1 MKLHKDITDSGL
13 ANKFEMSC
21 VTTNEKLS
29 KFLGQKVRFK
39 KSLLTKDFVQ
49 SNGTLCK
56 TEIYKVLMVQKDWKG
71 EDCLRGFCT
80 SYNDNFGRV
89 LSPNE
94 IEIIEENK

>member
-56 TEIYKVLMVQKDWKG
+56 T
-71 EDCLRGFCT
+71 
-80 SYNDNFGRV
+80 
-89 LSPNE
+89 
-94 IEIIEENK
+94 